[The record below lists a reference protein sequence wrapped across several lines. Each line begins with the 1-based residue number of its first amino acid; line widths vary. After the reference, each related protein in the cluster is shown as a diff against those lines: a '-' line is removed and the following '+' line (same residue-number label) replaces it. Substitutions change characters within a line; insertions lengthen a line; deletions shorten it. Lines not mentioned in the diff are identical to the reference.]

1 MRKPVKQAGS
11 YARLSISIMLVAA
24 LMSSACSTA
33 GGMYSSGDPVN
44 GQFSGWKTAG
54 AVLLG
59 VLTLGA
65 VGAAAYAGASNP
77 TYSNNNVTYVGGNSN
92 MRTYIVN
99 GEYVTC
105 YRSGSIV
112 NCY

>member
-1 MRKPVKQAGS
+1 MRRTIVAGV
-11 YARLSISIMLVAA
+11 MLAAA
-24 LMSSACSTA
+24 LTSACSTT
-33 GGMYSSGDPVN
+33 GGMYSESDPN
-44 GQFSGWKTAG
+44 NNQFSGWKTAG

-77 TYSNNNVTYVGGNSN
+77 TYSPNTNNVTYVGGDSHT
-92 MRTYIVN
+92 RHYIVN

-105 YRSGSIV
+105 TRTGSFV